1 MTVIDL
7 RSDTVTRP
15 TPAMIEAM
23 QAARIGDDGLEGDPT
38 VRELEARSAKITGK
52 EAGLFVV
59 SGTMGNLIGMMA
71 NVHEPGTV
79 LIHEIAHILVTEMGG
94 VSLLANLFPKPIG
107 GPGGRMDLDRLREA
121 VVPKLAP
128 GFQKTV
134 LIALENTHNYAG
146 GAVLPEDYM
155 AAVHAMAGEHGIP
168 VHVDGARIFN
178 AAAALGVPVADLARH
193 TDTLTFC
200 LSKGLGAPIGAVLVG
215 PQAVIDRG
223 RSIRKMLG
231 GTLRQAGM
239 IAAAGIVALDHM
251 VERLVE
257 DHANAKRLAEGL
269 NAIEPSL
276 VDPDAVASNILV
288 LDLAASG
295 HSSAEWAER
304 LNGKGLWTRG
314 NDTYRMRF
322 VTHHHV
328 SGDEVDTA
336 IAAFAETWAEFL
348 AT

>member
-1 MTVIDL
+1 
-7 RSDTVTRP
+7 
-15 TPAMIEAM
+15 
-23 QAARIGDDGLEGDPT
+23 
-38 VRELEARSAKITGK
+38 
-52 EAGLFVV
+52 
-59 SGTMGNLIGMMA
+59 
-71 NVHEPGTV
+71 
-79 LIHEIAHILVTEMGG
+79 
-94 VSLLANLFPKPIG
+94 
-107 GPGGRMDLDRLREA
+107 MDLDRLREA

-328 SGDEVDTA
+328 SGDDVDTA